1 MKKEKFKLKNK
12 KILSVKFITLLVVIV
27 LLALSSTYAM
37 FSERLSITGTV
48 TGNITEFTYYFKKPS
63 GWGNN
68 IKAYYWQD
76 SPRIN
81 PVGWPGA
88 AMTWDSNVNAY
99 KITINN
105 TSANV
110 HDRIIFNDGSNQ
122 TADLVI
128 DPYFVNNRIYD
139 PTGTYTVSGMQRL
152 SFKNSSNWSDVYA
165 CFFNTASEYTNSWP
179 GIKITNNVLTINTY
193 YYEVTRGQYK
203 YVVFNDGVSGG
214 NATGD
219 IFIPDGSD
227 LIYNPSSTEYY
238 WFPCT
243 IADTSGSN
251 KQRIYVSA
259 TWNAFSSTLT
269 TRPLNAYAWN
279 GSGNNGG
286 WPGQTMAR
294 LDPNNP
300 NSKVFWVDLN
310 QAPGT
315 YEHIIF
321 NNKYSSTDSGGNQ
334 TADLDLTSESNMIWI
349 KGWKANDL
357 TSAGTWTKITMTA
370 PTPSHSH

>member
-37 FSERLSITGTV
+37 FSERLLINATV

-63 GWGNN
+63 GWGNTIN
-68 IKAYYWQD
+68 AYYWQD

-81 PVGWPGA
+81 PVGWPGT
-88 AMTWDSNVNAY
+88 AMTWDSTQNAY
-99 KITINN
+99 KIIIKND
-105 TSANV
+105 SSHA
-110 HDRIIFNDGSNQ
+110 HDRIIFNDGTNQ
-122 TADLVI
+122 TADLTI
-128 DPYFVNNRIYD
+128 NPYNVNNSIYD
-139 PTGTYTVSGMQRL
+139 PLGTYNVTGKQRL
-152 SFKNSSNWSDVYA
+152 SYRNSSNWSNVYA
-165 CFFNTASEYTNSWP
+165 YFFNNSSDAMTSWP
-179 GIKITNNVLTINTY
+179 GIKITDNVLTSNVYFAEVNT
-193 YYEVTRGQYK
+193 GQYK
-203 YVVFNDGVSGG
+203 YVIFNDGTENGSK
-214 NATGD
+214 TGD

-227 LIYNPSSTEYY
+227 LVYSDTNTEYS

-243 IADTSGSN
+243 IADDSSSSN
-251 KQRIYVSA
+251 QRIYVSA

-334 TADLDLTSESNMIWI
+334 TADLDLTNKSNMVWI

-357 TSAGTWTKITMTA
+357 ASAGTWTRITMTA